1 MIEKEAE
8 ESKESPVESET
19 SVCGRLYNII
29 MRAMLQE
36 IHIYVETQSC
46 LTVFIPY
53 DNVPQNDLSKNVSH
67 KNKRVGMNDSL
78 KNCGLYSSSI
88 FGNRYF
94 KLQLLPPIRLKGDLP
109 VRRLLRS
116 LDLIAEQFVCIGA
129 VLRYHV
135 RFIQPHD
142 RIGGTVMLGND
153 GRGEVAGDLQGF
165 FELFFEMFDREQCF
179 RIDGKFCFG
188 HDDLPFVI

>member
-1 MIEKEAE
+1 MHICFFADLRQANRSIACRFHKQYLFMCLCQHQHDITLYKCFFVRTDTFSIEKEAE

-67 KNKRVGMNDSL
+67 KNKRVGMIDSL
-78 KNCGLYSSSI
+78 KNYGLCDSVI
-88 FGNRYF
+88 FDNRYF
-94 KLQLLPPIRLKGDLP
+94 SYSFSHQ
-109 VRRLLRS
+109 
-116 LDLIAEQFVCIGA
+116 
-129 VLRYHV
+129 
-135 RFIQPHD
+135 
-142 RIGGTVMLGND
+142 
-153 GRGEVAGDLQGF
+153 
-165 FELFFEMFDREQCF
+165 
-179 RIDGKFCFG
+179 
-188 HDDLPFVI
+188 